1 MSEPMWSAIHLTR
14 GTDEQV
20 RLTVYNEAGAVVNL
34 TSAKIYFAIKTDLDD
49 DDDVA
54 VILINST
61 SNSSNFDM
69 TSAVSGIVDVNLTP
83 AQTLLLSQA
92 VRYYF
97 AFKVILSNGKVKAP
111 AIGEVL
117 IKEPGIE
124 ATS

>member
-1 MSEPMWSAIHLTR
+1 MSEPMWSAINLTR
-14 GTDEQV
+14 GTDEQI

-34 TSAKIYFAIKTDLDD
+34 ISAKIYFTVKADLDD
-49 DDDVA
+49 DDDNA
-54 VILINST
+54 LILINT
-61 SNSSNFDM
+61 TDNASNFDV
-69 TSAVSGIVDVNLTP
+69 TNAVGGIVDVNLTP

-111 AIGEVL
+111 AAGEVL
-117 IKEPGIE
+117 VKEPGIE